1 MSYYNSR
8 YIPTD
13 IIVVENGDMDQNYD
27 PYMGLTTGD
36 FIIYL
41 AIGLAYVILMSLV
54 VDQLLGVEV
63 VDKACSFD
71 SLGQN
76 AGQSV
81 EQSTNKL
88 LEKYGTCKA
97 VKNTFDSKK
106 FVYMIVIGAISIF
119 AGGYLAK
126 SDPKYLTGGMGIALG
141 GMWAIIYYTAYNWY
155 SINRYIQLVIVG
167 LLFAALVMGSIRM

>member
-1 MSYYNSR
+1 MSYYNSQ

-13 IIVVENGDMDQNYD
+13 IIVVESDGMDPNYD
-27 PYMGLTTGD
+27 PYMGLTAGD

-54 VDQLLGVEV
+54 VDQLLGVEL

-71 SLGQN
+71 SIGQT
-76 AGQSV
+76 AGQTV
-81 EQSTNKL
+81 EKSTDKFL
-88 LEKYGTCKA
+88 AKYGTCKA
-97 VKNTFDSKK
+97 VSNTFDSKK

-141 GMWAIIYYTAYNWY
+141 GFWAIIYYTAYNWH

>member
-1 MSYYNSR
+1 MSYYNSQ

-13 IIVVENGDMDQNYD
+13 IIVVEREHGNSTDSNYD
-27 PYMGLTTGD
+27 PMMGLTTGD

-54 VDQLLGVEV
+54 VDQLLEIEL

-71 SLGQN
+71 NIGQM
-76 AGQSV
+76 SV
-81 EQSTNKL
+81 NQSTDKVL
-88 LEKYGTCKA
+88 AKYGTCKT

-106 FVYMIVIGAISIF
+106 FVYMIIIGAISVF
-119 AGGYLAK
+119 AGGYLAR

-141 GMWAIIYYTAYNWY
+141 GFWAIIYYTIYNWH
-155 SINRYIQLVIVG
+155 SINRYIQLAIMG
-167 LLFAALVMGSIRM
+167 LLFAALVVGSIRM